1 LTVLDASALLAL
13 IHEEPGAE
21 LVAEAMTG
29 SAIGTPNLAE
39 VVGKLVDA
47 QIDASAVRPLVVAA
61 GVTVE
66 PLTAD
71 DAELA
76 GALRAITGGQ
86 QLSLGDRCCLALA
99 IRSTPPIVMTA
110 DHVWAN
116 LDVPI
121 EVRLIR

>member
-1 LTVLDASALLAL
+1 MTVLDASALLAL
-13 IHEEPGAE
+13 IHEEPGAD

-29 SAIGTPNLAE
+29 SVIGTPNLAE

-47 QIDASAVRPLVVAA
+47 EIDASGIRQLVVAA
-61 GVTVE
+61 GVAVE

-99 IRSTPPIVMTA
+99 IRSSPPIVMTA
-110 DHVWAN
+110 ARVWAD
-116 LDVPI
+116 LGLPI

>member
-1 LTVLDASALLAL
+1 
-13 IHEEPGAE
+13 
-21 LVAEAMTG
+21 MTG
-29 SAIGTPNLAE
+29 SVIGTPNLAE

-47 QIDASAVRPLVVAA
+47 EIDASGIRQLVLAA
-61 GVTVE
+61 GVAIE

-76 GALRAITGGQ
+76 GALRAIRGGQ

-99 IRSTPPIVMTA
+99 VRTMPSIVITA
-110 DHVWAN
+110 DRVWAS
-116 LDVPI
+116 LDLPI

>member
-1 LTVLDASALLAL
+1 
-13 IHEEPGAE
+13 
-21 LVAEAMTG
+21 
-29 SAIGTPNLAE
+29 
-39 VVGKLVDA
+39 
-47 QIDASAVRPLVVAA
+47 ASAVRQLVVAA
-61 GVTVE
+61 GVTIE

-71 DAELA
+71 DGELA

-110 DHVWAN
+110 DRVWPN
-116 LDVPI
+116 LDLPI